1 MGKKFKFI
9 TEEVFVDKLLTQ
21 WHGMQITR
29 DKRCSL
35 IRKWHSMI
43 EAFCDAKTTDGY
55 VLRVKALAF
64 TKRQMGQIKKN
75 CYAKTSQMRVIRAR
89 MREIIKNH
97 VSGTDLKGV
106 VEKLTKSDI
115 GNDIRK
121 SCQLTFP
128 LKVCLIEKVKV
139 MRKPK
144 KDVAK
149 LMQMHDLVTGFDNL
163 DDVSDDDGD
172 EDMDGDEEESGDDD
186 A

>member
-1 MGKKFKFI
+1 M
-9 TEEVFVDKLLTQ
+9 
-21 WHGMQITR
+21 
-29 DKRCSL
+29 
-35 IRKWHSMI
+35 
-43 EAFCDAKTTDGY
+43 GY
-55 VLRVKALAF
+55 VLRVKAMGF

-75 CYAKTSQMRVIRAR
+75 CYAKNSQMGVIRGR

-97 VSGTDLKGV
+97 VSGSDLKGV
-106 VEKLTKSDI
+106 VEKLSKSDI

-149 LMQMHDLVTGFDNL
+149 LMQIHDLVTGFDDLN
-163 DDVSDDDGD
+163 
-172 EDMDGDEEESGDDD
+172 EIEDEEESGSGDEDMGSESGSDEED
-186 A
+186 AER